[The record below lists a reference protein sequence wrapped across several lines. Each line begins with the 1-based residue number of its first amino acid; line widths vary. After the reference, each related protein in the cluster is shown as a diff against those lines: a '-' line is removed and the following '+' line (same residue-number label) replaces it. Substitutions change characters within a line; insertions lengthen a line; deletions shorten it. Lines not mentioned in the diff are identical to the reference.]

1 MITRVTV
8 SPVADS
14 LIQVVGIT
22 EEGASLEAASSA
34 ITFTSPQGRPWAM
47 LGSTFNISPGNNPQ
61 ATLMMLGSILIVAS
75 TDTLFICSFF
85 HGSPLYLMYLSDE

>member
-1 MITRVTV
+1 MLHGAHNMLVVNTITLKEVIFRLGVSLWLLTSLMWKGLCMITRVTV

-34 ITFTSPQGRPWAM
+34 ITFTSPQRRLWAM
-47 LGSTFNISPGNNPQ
+47 PGETFATGPQ
-61 ATLMMLGSILIVAS
+61 
-75 TDTLFICSFF
+75 SF
-85 HGSPLYLMYLSDE
+85 